1 MAIRADHIATPV
13 PRAEV
18 AVAGGRLRLAA
29 LHPYTLRL
37 VSVFVVLA
45 GWEIAGR
52 VPVSPSFPTFLDT
65 AVATFGMVLDGT
77 LLTGLAIT
85 LVPLL
90 IGFGICAVLGVA
102 TGIAMGL
109 SPRVEWLGIPIFIVL
124 QAAPLAALVPL
135 IIMAYGIGLTT
146 KVLIVSIMAMPVI
159 VLNSFKAVRN
169 APASLVEMGRSFL
182 GGQRQLIF
190 QIILPAAAPVIFAGL
205 RLGLASG
212 FVGAVLA
219 ELLVTPT
226 GVGDIITYNQSIAE
240 YPKMY
245 AAIASVVVFS
255 VVFIELIEWAEVR
268 LFRPDKRVRR

>member
-1 MAIRADHIATPV
+1 MATQAEQIASSI
-13 PRAEV
+13 PRAE
-18 AVAGGRLRLAA
+18 APGLGGRLKLA
-29 LHPYTLRL
+29 LSNSHTLRF
-37 VSVFVVLA
+37 VSISVVLA

-52 VPVSPSFPTFLDT
+52 VPVSPSFPTLLDT
-65 AVATFGMVLDGT
+65 AVATFGMLIDGT

-90 IGFGICAVLGVA
+90 IGFGISALLGVA
-102 TGIAMGL
+102 AGISMGL
-109 SPRVEWLGIPIFIVL
+109 SPRVEWLGVPIFIVL

-146 KVLIVSIMAMPVI
+146 KVLIVCVMALPLI
-159 VLNSFKAVRN
+159 VLNSFRAVRN
-169 APASLVEMGRSFL
+169 APASLIEMGRAFL
-182 GGQRQLIF
+182 GNQRQLIGKV
-190 QIILPAAAPVIFAGL
+190 ILPAASPVIFAGL

-226 GVGDIITYNQSIAE
+226 GIGDIITYNQSIAE

-245 AAIASVVVFS
+245 GAIAVVIAVSVL
-255 VVFIELIEWAEVR
+255 FIEALEWVELR
-268 LFRPDKRVRR
+268 YFRPEKRGQ